1 MRSIDEIRALCD
13 AATPGPWAINGGCLC
28 VPRQMGEDDWEC
40 DQLTE
45 FIEGEGNRAF
55 IAASRMLVPD
65 LLAALAEKDAE
76 IERLKAA
83 AERFSRKIAGLP
95 E

>member
-1 MRSIDEIRALCD
+1 MRTRDEMLKDTHAALRRYGIMTTPED
-13 AATPGPWAINGGCLC
+13 MLAVRLAAD
-28 VPRQMGEDDWEC
+28 V
-40 DQLTE
+40 TE
-45 FIEGEGNRAF
+45 
-55 IAASRMLVPD
+55 

-76 IERLKAA
+76 IERLKTA